1 MSEKEKLELENK
13 LEQIRTWITNNA
25 DVITSAGF
33 SVVYDFT
40 HIDKKHVRAVWAGHG
55 VDVAHILIANNNE
68 LLQETSD
75 TQQLKEAFA
84 LLSDHLVRAFEDK
97 DKALNK

>member
-25 DVITSAGF
+25 NVITSAGF

-40 HIDKKHVRAVWAGHG
+40 HVDKKHVRAVWAGHG

-68 LLQETSD
+68 LLQEAD
-75 TQQLKEAFA
+75 DAQQLKEAFV
-84 LLSDHLVRAFEDK
+84 LLSDHLVRAFEEK
-97 DKALNK
+97 GKALNK